1 MAEEQQYKLGKWGVM
16 ALRHWKE
23 HRPKMYRELE
33 KKGLLRK
40 AAYEAEQRTEDV
52 LCDLIEGGMD
62 PYQAEEIVREMWVL
76 LPDEEDV
83 PHLGE
88 GQDPLRYA
96 HGTYVS
102 TKS

>member
-1 MAEEQQYKLGKWGVM
+1 MAEEQYELGKWGYM

-33 KKGLLRK
+33 KAGSLRK
-40 AAYEAEQRTEDV
+40 AAYEAEERTVEV
-52 LCDLIEGGMD
+52 LADLIEKGMD
-62 PYQAEEIVREMWVL
+62 PFQAEEIVREMWVL

-96 HGTYVS
+96 HGIYES